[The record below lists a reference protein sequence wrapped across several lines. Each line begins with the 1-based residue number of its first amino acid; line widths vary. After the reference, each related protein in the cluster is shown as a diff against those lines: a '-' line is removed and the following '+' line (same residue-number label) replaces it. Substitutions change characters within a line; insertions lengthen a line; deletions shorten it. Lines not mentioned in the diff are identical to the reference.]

1 VGGYRFPGTRVSRGC
16 PVCEFCV
23 QHGEGKKWYLEA
35 KNYGRELMNEERK
48 RFTAEFFEKFDET
61 AIQTLGALSKLMAAD
76 EAAARGLFPS
86 IIAQFKKE
94 HYGQVVPIEEIDQ
107 ILDMSLSVVRVPC
120 VCRSTLRGY
129 REARFCFGVTA
140 PGSAFAD
147 AAFAPYPDWSSSI
160 EELTREEAKK
170 AIQKLDR
177 NGLVHTVWTFG
188 TPFIGG
194 ICNCTV
200 NECLALKTRTRLG
213 LPLFFKAEWVAAIDW
228 NDCNGCRDCMKSCNF
243 GAISYSAYVDKCSVN
258 QLQCYG
264 CGVCRAECPRDA
276 ITLRDRNAVPALSNE
291 W

>member
-1 VGGYRFPGTRVSRGC
+1 M
-16 PVCEFCV
+16 CEFCV

-35 KNYGRELMNEERK
+35 KNYSRELMNEERK
-48 RFTAEFFEKFDET
+48 RFSTEFFEKFDET
-61 AIQTLGALSKLMAAD
+61 TIQNLGALSKLMAAD

-86 IIAQFKKE
+86 IIEQAKKE
-94 HYGQVVPIEEIDQ
+94 HWGQVVPIEEVDQ

-120 VCRSTLRGY
+120 VCRSTLRGF

-140 PGSAFAD
+140 PGSAFMD
-147 AAFAPYPDWSSSI
+147 ATLAPYPDWSSSI

-188 TPFIGG
+188 TPYIGG

-213 LPLFFKAEWVAAIDW
+213 LPMFFKAEYVAAIDW
-228 NDCNGCRDCMKSCNF
+228 DECNGCRDCMKSCNF
-243 GAISYSAYVDKCSVN
+243 GAINYSAYVDKCSIN

-276 ITLRDRNAVPALSNE
+276 IALRDRNAVPALANE